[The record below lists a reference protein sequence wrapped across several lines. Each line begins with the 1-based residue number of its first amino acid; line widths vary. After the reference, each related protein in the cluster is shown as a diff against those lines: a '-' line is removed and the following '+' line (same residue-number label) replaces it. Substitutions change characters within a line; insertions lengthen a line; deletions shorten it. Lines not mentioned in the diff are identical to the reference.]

1 MLKTDQDYSC
11 PAPETGTVRTC
22 DAHQERLKLLNATA
36 GLSWRKIAARKEY
49 KGIPPGTLCTYAKTG
64 KLPHKWRRRLGLADY
79 ALAEVCPI
87 HGVVHVR
94 RCPGSG
100 VVHHRDLF
108 AMGEGELRQAL
119 INRVVIGG

>member
-1 MLKTDQDYSC
+1 MLHDT
-11 PAPETGTVRTC
+11 EM
-22 DAHQERLKLLNATA
+22 
-36 GLSWRKIAARKEY
+36 LSWRAIADLDEY

-64 KLPHKWRRRLGLADY
+64 KLPHKWRRQLGLADY

-100 VVHHRDLF
+100 VVRHRDLF

-119 INRVVIGG
+119 INRVSVSDNGH